1 MQNRPTSFLHE
12 SNPVDSPS
20 DALDLDRNPLGR
32 LIALFVLMVVPLVPV
47 TVKLFQL
54 QASQADVFIAGSQT
68 GVTES
73 FEEIPTTNGR
83 ILIGGTVLAED
94 SATYRLKMHYRW
106 LEEPVD
112 DLWLRMKAWSR
123 LNKSDRRNKERVKAA
138 EQEVLA
144 ERTKMWNRLTE
155 ALAVSPQQ
163 FQRQRQLVQNRV
175 ERIIASV
182 EERQQKQ
189 RRQNFADQE
198 ADRRNSS
205 GNSTVD
211 KVLSTVEAEL
221 TTPPKR
227 RRAEPV
233 VVTEEHDY
241 HVIAENVP
249 FEQIAELVTRPDLY
263 PGLDFELVTR
273 REYPQGAFASHIVGY
288 RQSLATEERD
298 GNDSRPLPIDEDILP
313 GDFTG
318 RTGIERSYDHLL
330 RGRRGQR
337 RIVRNADGEIIRR
350 EIVREARPGSDVTL
364 ALDEPLQ
371 RRAEQIL
378 DRDVIGQDP
387 IAWRPSRQIDSSET
401 HIKLPEPAAEIPE
414 GDLSEIARQNV
425 YPKGACLIAMNV
437 HTGELLA
444 AAAAPRFDLRL
455 LVDHNDELWQQLQ
468 ADPRQPMF
476 PRLTKMALPPGS
488 VFKTLTAIAALEE
501 PNFNPDAS
509 VYCRGYLD
517 VPHKHRCYV
526 YRHYG
531 VGHGEVT
538 LEDAICRS
546 CNVFFYSTARDL
558 GARPLV
564 RTAQRMGFGQP
575 TGIDLPDESSGNLP
589 QLKTDAAITLASLEV
604 HSSGGGDLG
613 PAMSEP
619 RPQPV
624 DPLGLAIGQS
634 TLTVTPLQIVRLMA
648 AVANGGELVTPRV
661 VRQVNTSG
669 PFARRDSSGGRSVA
683 EFQSAGKTITG
694 LSERTLHLVR
704 SGLEQVVA
712 SPRGTGYKHV
722 RLKSVSI
729 AGKTGTAETGGRPD
743 HAWFAGYVPA
753 ERPQIAFVAVVEHG
767 GSGGVAAGPL
777 AKKLV
782 EEMLKQRLV
791 VPPAKTE

>member
-20 DALDLDRNPLGR
+20 ETLDLDRNPLGR
-32 LIALFVLMVVPLVPV
+32 LVVLFVLMVVPLLSVSL
-47 TVKLFQL
+47 KLIQL
-54 QASQADVFIAGSQT
+54 QTTQADEFLAGSRSK
-68 GVTES
+68 VTES

-123 LNKSDRRNKERVKAA
+123 LNKRDRRNKERVKAA

-144 ERTKMWNRLTE
+144 EREQMWKRLTE
-155 ALAVSPQQ
+155 TLEISPEQI
-163 FQRQRQLVQNRV
+163 RKRRQLVQTRV
-175 ERIIASV
+175 ERIIESV
-182 EERQQKQ
+182 EERQKQK
-189 RRQNFADQE
+189 RDEEE
-198 ADRRNSS
+198 ARAEQQALLNNESKTSTLERVT
-205 GNSTVD
+205 STV
-211 KVLSTVEAEL
+211 KSEL

-227 RRAEPV
+227 RQVEPI

-241 HVIAENVP
+241 HIIAQDVP
-249 FEQIAELVTRPDLY
+249 FEQVAELVTRPDLY

-273 REYPQGAFASHIVGY
+273 REYPHGPFASHIVGY
-288 RQSLATEERD
+288 RQQFSEDEREAD
-298 GNDSRPLPIDEDILP
+298 NSRPISTNDDLKP
-313 GDFTG
+313 GEFIG
-318 RTGIERSYDHLL
+318 RTGIERSYDAQL
-330 RGRRGQR
+330 RGRPGLR

-350 EIVREARPGSDVTL
+350 EIVREARPGADVSL
-364 ALDEPLQ
+364 ALDEDLQ

-378 DRDVIGQDP
+378 DQDVLGQTP
-387 IAWRPSRQIDSSET
+387 ILWQPSHEAALET
-401 HIKLPEPAAEIPE
+401 ASLPAPE
-414 GDLSEIARQNV
+414 ELSTLARRSV

-455 LVDHNDELWQQLQ
+455 LVDHNEELWRKLQ

-476 PRLTKMALPPGS
+476 PRVTKMALPPGS
-488 VFKTLTAIAALEE
+488 VFKTLTAIAAMES
-501 PNFNPDAS
+501 PDFDPQSA
-509 VYCRGYLD
+509 VFCRGYLN

-531 VGHGEVT
+531 IGHGDMT

-575 TGIDLPDESSGNLP
+575 TGIDLPGEVSGNLP
-589 QLKTDAAITLASLEV
+589 RLRSDTAITLASLEV
-604 HSSGGGDLG
+604 PAQGSFDGAVPSASSQAR
-613 PAMSEP
+613 PA
-619 RPQPV
+619 RV

-648 AVANGGELVTPRV
+648 AVANGGKLLTPQV
-661 VRQVNTSG
+661 VRDVHRQGASREKVW
-669 PFARRDSSGGRSVA
+669 
-683 EFQSAGKTITG
+683 QSDLPRPKDIG
-694 LSERTLHLVR
+694 LSKRTLHFVR
-704 SGLEQVVA
+704 SGLEQAVA
-712 SPRGTGYKHV
+712 SPRGTGYKRV

-729 AGKTGTAETGGRPD
+729 AGKTGTAETGGGRPD

-767 GSGGVAAGPL
+767 GSGGVTAGPL

-782 EEMLKQRLV
+782 EEMLKQQLIL
-791 VPPAKTE
+791 PPAK

>member
-20 DALDLDRNPLGR
+20 DSLDLDQNPLGR
-32 LIALFVLMVVPLVPV
+32 LVVLFVLMIVPLLPI
-47 TVKLFQL
+47 TLKLIQL
-54 QASQADVFIAGSQT
+54 QTSQADEFLAGSRAK
-68 GVTES
+68 VTES
-73 FEEIPTTNGR
+73 FEEIPTTSGR

-112 DLWLRMKAWSR
+112 ELWLRMKAWSR

-144 ERTKMWNRLTE
+144 EREQMWKRLTE
-155 ALAVSPQQ
+155 ALELTPEQSR
-163 FQRQRQLVQNRV
+163 RQRQAVQKRV

-182 EERQQKQ
+182 EERQKQKRDGEAAKQ
-189 RRQNFADQE
+189 RALRE
-198 ADRRNSS
+198 GTSGESTLDRVA
-205 GNSTVD
+205 STV
-211 KVLSTVEAEL
+211 KTEL

-227 RRAEPV
+227 RRVEPI

-241 HVIAENVP
+241 HVIAEDVP
-249 FEQIAELVTRPDLY
+249 FDQVAELVTRPDLY

-288 RQSLATEERD
+288 RQPFSEGEREAD
-298 GNDSRPLPIDEDILP
+298 DSRPLPTNDDVKV
-313 GDFTG
+313 GDFVG
-318 RTGIERSYDHLL
+318 RTGIELSYDAQL
-330 RGRRGQR
+330 RGRPGRR

-364 ALDEPLQ
+364 ALDENLQ

-378 DRDVIGQDP
+378 DRDVLGKDP
-387 IAWRPSRQIDSSET
+387 ILWQPPAEVASTETASLPAPAEPQDDSTVSR
-401 HIKLPEPAAEIPE
+401 
-414 GDLSEIARQNV
+414 RNV

-455 LVDHNDELWQQLQ
+455 LVDHNEERWQKLQ
-468 ADPRQPMF
+468 ADPRHPMF

-488 VFKTLTAIAALEE
+488 VFKVVTALAALND
-501 PNFNPDAS
+501 PRFDPTATIH
-509 VYCRGYLD
+509 CRGFLD
-517 VPHKHRCYV
+517 IPKRHRCY
-526 YRHYG
+526 HS
-531 VGHGEVT
+531 HAHFDTT

-546 CNVFFYSTARDL
+546 CNVYFFTAARNM
-558 GARPLV
+558 GAAPLV
-564 RTAQRMGFGQP
+564 RTAQRMGFGRP
-575 TGIDLPDESSGNLP
+575 TGIDLPGEVSGNLP
-589 QLKTDAAITLASLEV
+589 QLRSDTEITLASLEV
-604 HSSGGGDLG
+604 
-613 PAMSEP
+613 PAQGSFDGAGTSPATSRP
-619 RPQPV
+619 RPERV

-648 AVANGGELVTPRV
+648 TVANGGKLVTPQV
-661 VRQVNTSG
+661 VRQVRQQGN
-669 PFARRDSSGGRSVA
+669 RDRVWESDLPKPQDV
-683 EFQSAGKTITG
+683 G
-694 LSERTLHLVR
+694 LSERSLHLLR
-704 SGLEQVVA
+704 SGLEKVVA
-712 SPRGTGYKHV
+712 SPRGTGYRRV

-729 AGKTGTAETGGRPD
+729 AGKTGTAETGAGRPD

-767 GSGGVAAGPL
+767 GSGGVAAGPI

-782 EEMLKQRLV
+782 EELLKQRLI
-791 VPPAKTE
+791 VPPVR

>member
-20 DALDLDRNPLGR
+20 DSLDLDRNPLGR
-32 LIALFVLMVVPLVPV
+32 LVALFVLMVVPLLPV
-47 TVKLFQL
+47 TIKLFQL
-54 QASQADVFIAGSQT
+54 QATQADEFIAGGQT
-68 GVTES
+68 RVTES

-112 DLWLRMKAWSR
+112 ELWLRMKAWSR
-123 LNKSDRRNKERVKAA
+123 LNKSDRRNKDRVKAA

-144 ERTKMWNRLTE
+144 EREKMWTRLTE
-155 ALAVSPQQ
+155 ALEVSPQQ
-163 FQRQRQLVQNRV
+163 FRTQRRLVQKRV

-182 EERQQKQ
+182 EERQKQ
-189 RRQNFADQE
+189 QRERERADQKALRE
-198 ADRRNSS
+198 SNPDK
-205 GNSTVD
+205 STVD
-211 KVLSTVEAEL
+211 RVLTTVEREL

-227 RRAEPV
+227 RRAEPI

-241 HVIAENVP
+241 HVIAEDVP
-249 FEQIAELVTRPDLY
+249 FERIAELVTRPDLY

-288 RQSLATEERD
+288 RQPFAAEERD
-298 GNDSRPLPIDEDILP
+298 ETNRSPVPKNEDTKA
-313 GDFTG
+313 GDFVG
-318 RTGIERSYDHLL
+318 RTGIERSYDHQL
-330 RGRRGQR
+330 RGRRGLR

-364 ALDEPLQ
+364 ALDESLQ

-378 DRDVIGQDP
+378 DRDVIGQGP
-387 IAWRPSRQIDSSET
+387 IAWQPPSEVTSSET
-401 HIKLPEPAAEIPE
+401 QNENTASVSSTTPS
-414 GDLSEIARQNV
+414 DLSVIARQNV

-455 LVDHNDELWQQLQ
+455 LVDYNEELWQKLQ

-488 VFKTLTAIAALEE
+488 VFKTLTSIAALEE
-501 PNFNPDAS
+501 LGFDPGAS

-526 YRHYG
+526 FRHYG
-531 VGHGEVT
+531 VGHGEMT

-546 CNVFFYSTARDL
+546 CNVFFFSTARDL

-575 TGIDLPDESSGNLP
+575 TGIDLPGEVSGNLP
-589 QLKTDAAITLASLEV
+589 QLRSGAAITLASLERPATGDGD
-604 HSSGGGDLG
+604 SASASGL
-613 PAMSEP
+613 P

-648 AVANGGELVTPRV
+648 AVANGGDLVTPQV
-661 VRQVNTSG
+661 VRQVKQQG
-669 PFARRDSSGGRSVA
+669 PFVVPNPEDDRNVA
-683 EFQSAGKTITG
+683 NFKAAKTTTTG
-694 LSERTLHLVR
+694 LSQRTLHLLR

-712 SPRGTGYKHV
+712 SPRGTAYKRV

-729 AGKTGTAETGGRPD
+729 AGKTGTAETGGGRPD

-767 GSGGVAAGPL
+767 GSGGVTAGPL

-782 EEMLKQRLV
+782 EEMLKQRLI
-791 VPPAKTE
+791 VPPAK

>member
-20 DALDLDRNPLGR
+20 EVLDLDRNPLGR
-32 LIALFVLMVVPLVPV
+32 LVVLFVLMVVPLLPV
-47 TVKLFQL
+47 TLKLVQL
-54 QASQADVFIAGSQT
+54 QTTHADEFLAGSRAK
-68 GVTES
+68 VTES
-73 FEEIPTTNGR
+73 YEEIPTTNGR

-112 DLWLRMKAWSR
+112 ELWLRMKAWSR

-138 EQEVLA
+138 EQKVLA
-144 ERTKMWNRLTE
+144 EREQMWKRLTE
-155 ALAVSPQQ
+155 ALEISPKQL
-163 FQRQRQLVQNRV
+163 RKRRQLVQARV
-175 ERIIASV
+175 ERIIQSV
-182 EERQQKQ
+182 EERQKQKLREEDRKQKQ
-189 RRQNFADQE
+189 KTLRENA
-198 ADRRNSS
+198 S
-205 GNSTVD
+205 GESKLERVASTV
-211 KVLSTVEAEL
+211 KTEL

-227 RRAEPV
+227 RRVEPI

-241 HVIAENVP
+241 HVIAEDVP

-263 PGLDFELVTR
+263 PGLDFELITR
-273 REYPQGAFASHIVGY
+273 REYPQGPFASHIVGY
-288 RQSLATEERD
+288 RQPFSEEERETED
-298 GNDSRPLPIDEDILP
+298 PRPIPKNDDRKTGEFI
-313 GDFTG
+313 G
-318 RTGIERSYDHLL
+318 RTGIERSYDAQL
-330 RGRRGQR
+330 RGRSGRR

-350 EIVREARPGSDVTL
+350 EVIREARPGADVSL
-364 ALDEPLQ
+364 ALDENLQ

-378 DRDVIGQDP
+378 DHDVLGQNP
-387 IAWRPSRQIDSSET
+387 ILWQPPAEDAVAEATS
-401 HIKLPEPAAEIPE
+401 LPAPAEPED
-414 GDLSEIARQNV
+414 DLSPMARRNV

-455 LVDHNDELWQQLQ
+455 LVDHNEELWQKLQ

-488 VFKTLTAIAALEE
+488 VFKTLTSIAALE
-501 PNFNPDAS
+501 AS
-509 VYCRGYLD
+509 DFDPQAQVFCRGYLD
-517 VPHKHRCYV
+517 VPNKHRCYV

-531 VGHGEVT
+531 VGHGEMG

-546 CNVFFYSTARDL
+546 CNVFFFSTARGL

-564 RTAQRMGFGQP
+564 RTAQRLGFGRP
-575 TGIDLPDESSGNLP
+575 TGIDLPGESSGNLP
-589 QLKTDAAITLASLEV
+589 ALIADAAITLTSLQVPEQG
-604 HSSGGGDLG
+604 SFDGAGRTTSNQ
-613 PAMSEP
+613 P
-619 RPQPV
+619 RPARV

-648 AVANGGELVTPRV
+648 AVANGGKLLTPQV
-661 VRQVNTSG
+661 VRDVRRQG
-669 PFARRDSSGGRSVA
+669 EAREAVW
-683 EFQSAGKTITG
+683 QSDLPKPQDVG
-694 LSERTLHLVR
+694 LSERTLHIVR
-704 SGLEQVVA
+704 SGLEKVVA
-712 SPRGTGYKHV
+712 SPRGTGYKRV

-729 AGKTGTAETGGRPD
+729 AGKTGTAETGGGRPD

-782 EEMLKQRLV
+782 EELLKQRLI
-791 VPPAKTE
+791 VPPAK